1 MLIPEIVMSQ
11 NALTLVVGWP
21 NEQFQNT
28 NTSVQTGTMI
38 RKTEVNVHWTSRIS
52 PPRFLVE
59 CRKK

>member
-1 MLIPEIVMSQ
+1 MSQ